1 MNISLTPTL
10 ENFLK
15 QKVESG
21 MYHSTSEVVREALR
35 LLENQDAMK
44 SAKLKYLRNDIQ
56 EGIKSLENG
65 EGIEFNPEEIKA
77 EARRRWETK

>member
-10 ENFLK
+10 ENYLK

-35 LLENQDAMK
+35 LLENQDAMQ
-44 SAKLKYLRNDIQ
+44 SVKLNALRNEIQ
-56 EGIKSLENG
+56 AGIKSLANG
-65 EGIEFNPEEIKA
+65 DGIEFDPEEIKA
-77 EARRRWETK
+77 EARKRWENR

>member
-15 QKVESG
+15 QKVASG

-35 LLENQDAMK
+35 LLEDQDAMK
-44 SAKLKYLRNDIQ
+44 SVKLNTLRKDIQ
-56 EGIKSLENG
+56 AGIDSLDNG
-65 EGIEFNPEEIKA
+65 EGKEFNPEEIKA
-77 EARRRWETK
+77 EARRRWENR